1 MNEAPAKHE
10 VLILPERL
18 DYANSL
24 RMMSD
29 LRDFL
34 NEPIQIDA
42 SQVAHL
48 GAYAAQILLSAQKQ
62 WSMDEADFVINA
74 SPAFQKCWDTLGF
87 PRNLVEAADP
97 S

>member
-29 LRDFL
+29 LR
-34 NEPIQIDA
+34 
-42 SQVAHL
+42 
-48 GAYAAQILLSAQKQ
+48 
-62 WSMDEADFVINA
+62 
-74 SPAFQKCWDTLGF
+74 AFKRTNPD
-87 PRNLVEAADP
+87 RR
-97 S
+97 